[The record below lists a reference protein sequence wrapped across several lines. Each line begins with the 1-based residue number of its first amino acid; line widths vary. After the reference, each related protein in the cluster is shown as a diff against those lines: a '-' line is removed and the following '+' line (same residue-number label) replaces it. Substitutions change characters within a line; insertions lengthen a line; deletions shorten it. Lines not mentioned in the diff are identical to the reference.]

1 MHTFTALFDKRADAE
16 NTQDLLEQL
25 GIVEIDHSLHDT
37 EASAF
42 RDGRGAVPPQEDR
55 RLYEEAVRRG
65 GFLLTVDS
73 DDQQAD
79 RVRDV
84 LERSHAVDM
93 DEREREL
100 QAAGFDPSTAGAPA
114 AQAGDEVIPVIEEK
128 LTVGKRRVD
137 RGGVRVRAYVVESQV
152 QQAVNLREEHVEIER
167 RPVGERVVNAEKL
180 FQERAIELTETAEEA
195 VVTKSARVVEE
206 VTLKKA
212 VGERTQ
218 TVNDTVRHTEVEV
231 EQIDPALAPPSPR

>member
-1 MHTFTALFDKRADAE
+1 M
-16 NTQDLLEQL
+16 
-25 GIVEIDHSLHDT
+25 S
-37 EASAF
+37 ASASF
-42 RDGRGAVPPQEDR
+42 GRPASTR
-55 RLYEEAVRRG
+55 RRRA
-65 GFLLTVDS
+65 LLPL
-73 DDQQAD
+73 
-79 RVRDV
+79 R
-84 LERSHAVDM
+84 
-93 DEREREL
+93 
-100 QAAGFDPSTAGAPA
+100 
-114 AQAGDEVIPVIEEK
+114 AGDEVIPVIEEK

-167 RPVGERVVNAEKL
+167 RPVGERVVDAEEL
-180 FQERAIELTETAEEA
+180 FKERAIELTETAEEA